1 MRLTHAVLDPST
13 RYRFAAGRPMSEDVE
28 LSVVLALA
36 WLAIWAVVLA
46 LFVLNRMRKRVSL
59 RKRYGRDA
67 VPKGLGLPWRAI
79 APVALLVGAGTSL
92 LLVLG
97 QFRLDRQ
104 QTQGTVVLA
113 IDVSESM
120 EANDV
125 EPTRLVAAKAAAT
138 TFLDKLPEGFR
149 VGVVTFA
156 GTADLPASPSR
167 DRQASVDAVAGLT
180 SSRGTVIG
188 DGVSEALDAI
198 ERDWQDEG
206 KRPSALVLLS
216 DGADTGS
223 DVPPADAAAR
233 ASSLGVPVFTV
244 AIVGGDSGRDEDA
257 GRPGSSD
264 TALLQE
270 MASST
275 GGGFSTAATSGEL
288 SEVYDALGTRLS
300 SELAVGS
307 SAVPFLAVAV
317 LFALGALAVFFTS
330 RASNFTSRG

>member
-1 MRLTHAVLDPST
+1 M
-13 RYRFAAGRPMSEDVE
+13 
-28 LSVVLALA
+28 LALA
-36 WLAIWAVVLA
+36 WLAIWAAVFA
-46 LFVLNRMRKRVSL
+46 LFAINRMRKRVSL
-59 RKRYGRDA
+59 RKRYGRAA

-92 LLVLG
+92 FLVLG

-120 EANDV
+120 EATDV

-138 TFLDKLPEGFR
+138 TFLGRLPAGFR

-156 GTADLPASPSR
+156 GTADVPAPPSQ
-167 DRQASVDAVAGLT
+167 DRQASVEAVDTLT

-188 DGVSEALDAI
+188 DGLTAALDAI
-198 ERDWQDEG
+198 ERDWMDEG
-206 KRPSALVLLS
+206 ERPAALVLLS

-223 DVPPADAAAR
+223 DVRPEDAAAR
-233 ASSLGVPVFTV
+233 ASSLGVPVFAV
-244 AIVGGDSGRDEDA
+244 AIVGGGDGEGDGAGGSKGADA
-257 GRPGSSD
+257 SN

-275 GGGFSTAATSGEL
+275 GGAFSTAATSGEL
-288 SEVYDALGTRLS
+288 SEVYDTLGSRLS

-307 SAVPFLAVAV
+307 SAVPFLAIAV
-317 LFALGALAVFFTS
+317 MFVLGAIGLFFTS
-330 RASNFTSRG
+330 RASNFTS